1 VRTACDASLRRL
13 GTDRIDL
20 YYQHIADPTVPIEE
34 TLGALDELVKA
45 GKVHEIAC
53 SNFPTANR
61 RPTKTAASAETVRFM
76 AMENELSQLR
86 RESTSAHASTL
97 DAPPARGAELIAN
110 SRAQRH
116 GSSVA
121 NKLSWAMMS
130 RNIGV

>member
-53 SNFPTANR
+53 SNFPTALIDDA
-61 RPTKTAASAETVRFM
+61 TKTAASAETVQFM

-97 DAPPARGAELIAN
+97 DAPAARGAELIATVERNDMAAVSLTN
-110 SRAQRH
+110 SRGR
-116 GSSVA
+116 
-121 NKLSWAMMS
+121 
-130 RNIGV
+130 

>member
-20 YYQHIADPTVPIEE
+20 DYQHIADPTVPIEE

-53 SNFPTANR
+53 SNFPTALIDDA
-61 RPTKTAASAETVRFM
+61 TETAASAEAVRFM

-97 DAPPARGAELIAN
+97 DAPPARGAELIATAERNDMAAVSLTN
-110 SRAQRH
+110 SRGR
-116 GSSVA
+116 
-121 NKLSWAMMS
+121 
-130 RNIGV
+130 